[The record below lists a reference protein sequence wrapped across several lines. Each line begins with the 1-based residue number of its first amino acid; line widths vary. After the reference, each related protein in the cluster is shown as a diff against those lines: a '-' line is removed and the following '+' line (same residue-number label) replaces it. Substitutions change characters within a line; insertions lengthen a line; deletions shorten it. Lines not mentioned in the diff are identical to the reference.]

1 MSKPTI
7 IPEAL
12 KQFAVVSDEL
22 LSLMR
27 AVNLDGQS
35 LSSENKDDE
44 SSSPP
49 DSNSAGQDI
58 FTTAPNSMEGSLEYS
73 FGSLN
78 ITASQWEDI
87 DRESEQAPEPE
98 EPKVDLAKTETRQR
112 KAQRQPSGDSAKD
125 TSLASSCLTKK
136 TTLSDIEPSGE
147 ALGQVHI
154 HTKYRFSPSVLAH
167 HANTACEKMLHLKG
181 AELWAK
187 AQQQKVTQQ
196 EQDAIKDD
204 SATLGT
210 IAKAHQERGL
220 EFEARLQQTIEKKI
234 DCEKE
239 LDEDSFF
246 RLATSEIETTLCQPT
261 FSLDDSF
268 YTPEMIKAGIE
279 FGRFIPDFIRIVAGS
294 KRHDGTR
301 RNRLFIIDAKSSLQ
315 VKISHQ
321 FQVTLYAIFLDHL
334 IKVHKQQDNIEIDV
348 QGGVWIPSD
357 PEPKTFSLSFM
368 RPIVE
373 RFMLEELP
381 TILSKPFKDAEW
393 HIDGPCSQCEFLP
406 RCRTEAETQK
416 HLSLIP
422 LLSKKSAL
430 WIRSLMTPSTSR
442 RSDIEDLED
451 LVKNRCKLSESQQTS
466 LENILRIDS
475 KGKSVLLESYLTRKS
490 KVLPVRTLELPMK
503 YNDRLLINVLFN
515 PLHRLPY
522 AYSLDQCKEQQFSP
536 TRTLAN
542 AISFSSDPE
551 ASRKDHIALTEE
563 FVEALH
569 GFLVQMSDLQYPPV
583 LSMFFYSQSTQTEVQ
598 KLLLKIISKESEYHW
613 KATAKSWAIDL
624 LGNMYEDASFLTM
637 SEVAGQN
644 IHLPDLLGLT
654 NNPSPKTLVHDKR
667 VFAIEAAIHALLV
680 LPSAT
685 SYSFANIM
693 AQLVDIEA
701 PGIIDERDRDD
712 QGYNSDSIYESWVQ
726 GKLGPEV
733 MLKVNKWA
741 AQQNV
746 ILLALYGVLRDE
758 CKDLGTILLAS
769 QKNFRMRSRL
779 NVNDSILAQ
788 FAYFLEWE
796 TIVQV
801 QRLRERRVLLS
812 KQDSFTQQA
821 SFELSFVERVGN
833 IRLVSK
839 SSEYIAKF
847 IVTSQLNPGAL
858 ANDSFPNWIL
868 SADTEQGQKSRM
880 KYDDL
885 KDVLNIYGYGVP
897 AVVGIEFVE
906 YEKNIV
912 YVKGSYDAMTVQLG
926 VDAGKR
932 FILERREYAPN
943 LNTTM
948 KKLVAMNAESK
959 LFLELIADSN
969 KWGLESPKFS
979 DDVFFESILGSARQ
993 YDMTSSQDQAFARV
1007 IRQRMNIIW
1016 GPPGSGKTHFLAL
1029 TILRYIDIM
1038 RGLSLK
1044 GQGKGPQTIVLTALT
1059 HSAIDNLVARVLK
1072 LHESV
1077 APHEGYESMIR
1088 PLLIYRIGGY
1098 NQAQGQQEGVI
1109 TMSAADF
1116 AAKHT
1121 KYEDPRDQ
1129 DVVRIVC
1136 GTVWGIRKA
1145 AFAKTPALCLQNIQM
1160 LMIDEGSQLLTVD
1173 ALHVIECLD
1182 PKAGRLIV
1190 AGDHLQ
1196 LGPVVV
1202 GDYPP
1207 SSQTIDPTGSIM
1219 KNLMRTAENK
1229 RVDMQWDENR
1239 LALDVGPC
1247 TSQLQDNF
1255 RMSIYGPSFRVQNP
1269 TKALPYGESRGM
1281 SFPADIRKILDQDQ
1295 SATCVELQLTTDHQC
1310 QAAVKVR
1317 ANTRTA
1323 AKLEAVF
1330 VAGLVE
1336 YYLTMVGTQT
1346 VTSVF
1351 VAVPHHVQ
1359 RLAILNVVDL
1369 DRLAQ
1374 DYPLA
1379 KIKVDTIE
1387 KMQGQEADFVVVGF
1401 ALFGDATVAKE
1412 LRHLYS
1418 VHRWVVALSRARC
1431 KTVLLM
1437 TPEML
1442 SPRIVGGGSS
1452 PSAADMDYLGGR
1464 GLLQSFEKYA
1474 RESGGKTV
1482 WSIGREFLEL
1492 LPL

>member
-1 MSKPTI
+1 
-7 IPEAL
+7 
-12 KQFAVVSDEL
+12 
-22 LSLMR
+22 
-27 AVNLDGQS
+27 
-35 LSSENKDDE
+35 
-44 SSSPP
+44 
-49 DSNSAGQDI
+49 
-58 FTTAPNSMEGSLEYS
+58 MEGSLEYS
-73 FGSLN
+73 FGYLN

-98 EPKVDLAKTETRQR
+98 KPKFDSTKTEARPRTTRQ
-112 KAQRQPSGDSAKD
+112 ASGASAKD
-125 TSLASSCLTKK
+125 TDLASSYLTKK
-136 TTLSDIEPSGE
+136 TTLSDIKPAGE

-167 HANTACEKMLHLKG
+167 HANTDCEKMLHLKG
-181 AELWAK
+181 AELWVK
-187 AQQQKVTQQ
+187 TQQPKKTPQ
-196 EQDAIKDD
+196 EQDATKDN
-204 SATLGT
+204 STPGT
-210 IAKAHQERGL
+210 IAEAHQERGL
-220 EFEARLQQTIEKKI
+220 EFEARLQQRIENKI
-234 DCEKE
+234 DCEQEK
-239 LDEDSFF
+239 DKDSFF
-246 RLATSEIETTLCQPT
+246 RLATSEFGTTLCQPI

-268 YTPEMIKAGIE
+268 YTMEMAKAGIQ

-294 KRHDGTR
+294 RRCDGTR
-301 RNRLFIIDAKSSLQ
+301 RSKLFIIDAKSSLQ

-334 IKVHKQQDNIEIDV
+334 IKVHKQEDNIEIDV

-357 PEPKTFSLSFM
+357 PEPKTFSLSFV

-381 TILSKPFKDAEW
+381 AILSKPLKDAEW
-393 HIDGPCSQCEFLP
+393 HIDDPCSQCEFLP
-406 RCRTEAETQK
+406 RCRIEAETQRT
-416 HLSLIP
+416 LSLIP
-422 LLSKKSAL
+422 LLSKKSAQ
-430 WIRSLMTPSTSR
+430 WIKSLMTPSTGQSE
-442 RSDIEDLED
+442 IADLED
-451 LVKNRCKLSESQQTS
+451 LVKNRGNLSESQQTS
-466 LENILRIDS
+466 LKDILRIDS
-475 KGKSVLLESYLTRKS
+475 TGKSVLLESYHTRKS
-490 KVLPVRTLELPMK
+490 KILPVRTLELPMK
-503 YNDRLLINVLFN
+503 YNDRLLINALFN

-522 AYSLDQCKEQQFSP
+522 AYSLDQCKEQQFAP

-542 AISFSSDPE
+542 AISLSSDPE
-551 ASRKDHIALTEE
+551 VSRKDHIALTEE

-569 GFLVQMSDLQYPPV
+569 GFLVQTSNLQYPPV
-583 LSMFFYSQSTQTEVQ
+583 LSIFFYSRSTQNDVQ

-613 KATAKSWAIDL
+613 RAATKTRAMDL

-644 IHLPDLLGLT
+644 IRLPDLLGLT
-654 NNPSPKTLVHDKR
+654 NNPSLKTLVHDKR

-680 LPSAT
+680 LPSAN

-712 QGYNSDSIYESWVQ
+712 QGYNNDSIYESWVQ
-726 GKLGPEV
+726 GKSGPEV
-733 MLKVNKWA
+733 MSKVKKWA

-746 ILLALYGVLRDE
+746 ILFALYGVLRDE
-758 CKDLGTILLAS
+758 YRDLGTILLAS
-769 QKNFRMRSRL
+769 QKNFKMRSRL
-779 NVNDSILAQ
+779 NVNNSILAQ

-801 QRLRERRVLLS
+801 QRLRDRRVLLS
-812 KQDSFTQQA
+812 KQESFTQQA

-833 IRLVSK
+833 IHLVSK

-868 SADTEQGQKSRM
+868 SANTEQGQKSRM
-880 KYDDL
+880 KYDDM
-885 KDVLNIYGYGVP
+885 KDVLNIYGYGAP
-897 AVVGIEFVE
+897 AVVGIESVE
-906 YEKNIV
+906 YDKNIV

-926 VDAGKR
+926 VDVGKK

-943 LNTTM
+943 LNTTL
-948 KKLVAMNAESK
+948 KKLVAMNTDSK
-959 LFLELIADSN
+959 LFLELIADPN

-979 DDVFFESILGSARQ
+979 NDVFLESILGSARQ
-993 YDMTSSQDQAFARV
+993 YDMTRSQDQSFGNV
-1007 IRQRMNIIW
+1007 IRQRLNIIW
-1016 GPPGSGKTHFLAL
+1016 GPPGSGKTQFLAL

-1044 GQGKGPQTIVLTALT
+1044 GRGQGPQTIVLTALT

-1077 APHEGYESMIR
+1077 APHEGYESMIQ

-1098 NQAQGQQEGVI
+1098 NQSQSRQGGVI

-1121 KYEDPRDQ
+1121 KHEDPRDR

-1173 ALHVIECLD
+1173 ALHAIECLD
-1182 PKAGRLIV
+1182 PEAGRLIV

-1196 LGPVVV
+1196 LGPVIV

-1229 RVDMQWDENR
+1229 RVDLQWDENR

-1255 RMSIYGPSFRVQNP
+1255 RMNKQLGVFMQSIYGPSFRVQNP
-1269 TKALPYGESRGM
+1269 TKALPYGEFRGM
-1281 SFPADIRKILDQDQ
+1281 SFPSEIRKILDQDR
-1295 SATCVELQLTTDHQC
+1295 SATCVELQLTTDPQC
-1310 QAAVKVR
+1310 QAAAKVR
-1317 ANTRTA
+1317 ANTRSA
-1323 AKLEAVF
+1323 AVVEAAF
-1330 VAGLVE
+1330 VAGLVD
-1336 YYLTMVGTQT
+1336 YYLTMVGAQT

-1359 RLAILNVVDL
+1359 RLAILNMVDL

-1387 KMQGQEADFVVVGF
+1387 KVQGQEADFVVVGF
-1401 ALFGDATVAKE
+1401 ALFGDATVTKE

-1452 PSAADMDYLGGR
+1452 PSAADMDYLDGW
-1464 GLLQSFEKYA
+1464 GLLHSFEKYS

-1482 WSIGREFLEL
+1482 WPIGREFLEL
-1492 LPL
+1492 LPI

>member
-1 MSKPTI
+1 MSKTTI
-7 IPEAL
+7 NPEAL
-12 KQFAVVSDEL
+12 KQFAVDSDEL

-35 LSSENKDDE
+35 LSSENNANE

-49 DSNSAGQDI
+49 EGKLASQEN
-58 FTTAPNSMEGSLEYS
+58 FTTAPNSVEGSLENS
-73 FGSLN
+73 FWYLD

-98 EPKVDLAKTETRQR
+98 KPKFDSIKTEASPRTTKQS
-112 KAQRQPSGDSAKD
+112 SGTSAKD
-125 TSLASSCLTKK
+125 TSLTSSYLTKN
-136 TTLSDIEPSGE
+136 TTLSDINPAGD

-154 HTKYRFSPSVLAH
+154 HTEYRFSPSVLAH

-181 AELWAK
+181 AELWAEN
-187 AQQQKVTQQ
+187 QQPRANQQ
-196 EQDAIKDD
+196 EQDATKDN
-204 SATLGT
+204 STPGT

-220 EFEARLQQTIEKKI
+220 EFEAQLQQMIEKKI
-234 DCEKE
+234 DCEHEK
-239 LDEDSFF
+239 DKDSFF
-246 RLATSEIETTLCQPT
+246 RLATSEIGTTLCQPI

-268 YTPEMIKAGIE
+268 YTMEMTKAGIQ
-279 FGRFIPDFIRIVAGS
+279 FGRFIPDFIRVMAGS
-294 KRHDGTR
+294 KRRDGTR
-301 RNRLFIIDAKSSLQ
+301 RSKLFIIDAKSSLQ

-321 FQVTLYAIFLDHL
+321 
-334 IKVHKQQDNIEIDV
+334 VHKQEDNIEIDV
-348 QGGVWIPSD
+348 HGGVWIPSD

-381 TILSKPFKDAEW
+381 AILSKPLRDAEW

-406 RCRTEAETQK
+406 RCRIEAETQK
-416 HLSLIP
+416 TLSLIP

-430 WIRSLMTPSTSR
+430 WIKSLMTPSTGQSE
-442 RSDIEDLED
+442 IADLED
-451 LVKNRCKLSESQQTS
+451 LVKNRSNLSESQQMS
-466 LENILRIDS
+466 LKDILRIDS
-475 KGKSVLLESYLTRKS
+475 TGKSVLLESYHTRKS
-490 KVLPVRTLELPMK
+490 KILPVRTLELPMK
-503 YNDRLLINVLFN
+503 YNERLLINVLFN
-515 PLHRLPY
+515 PLHWLPY
-522 AYSLDQCKEQQFSP
+522 AYSLDQCKEQQFAP

-542 AISFSSDPE
+542 AISLSSDPE
-551 ASRKDHIALTEE
+551 VSRKEHSALTEE
-563 FVEALH
+563 FVEASH
-569 GFLVQMSDLQYPPV
+569 GILVHTSNLQYPPV
-583 LSMFFYSQSTQTEVQ
+583 LSVFFYSRSTQNDVQ
-598 KLLLKIISKESEYHW
+598 NLMLKIISKESEYHW
-613 KATAKSWAIDL
+613 RAETKTRAMDI
-624 LGNMYEDASFLTM
+624 LGNLYEDASFLTM
-637 SEVAGQN
+637 SEVAGEN

-654 NNPSPKTLVHDKR
+654 NNPSLKTLVHDKR
-667 VFAIEAAIHALLV
+667 VFAIDAAIHALLV
-680 LPSAT
+680 LPSAN

-693 AQLVDIEA
+693 TQLVDIEA
-701 PGIIDERDRDD
+701 PGVIDERDRDD
-712 QGYNSDSIYESWVQ
+712 QGYNNDTIYENWMQ
-726 GKLGPEV
+726 GESGPEV
-733 MLKVNKWA
+733 VSKVKKWA

-758 CKDLGTILLAS
+758 CRDLGTILVAS
-769 QKNFRMRSRL
+769 QKNFKMRSRL
-779 NVNDSILAQ
+779 NINNSILAQ

-812 KQDSFTQQA
+812 KQESFTQQA

-858 ANDSFPNWIL
+858 ADDSFPNWIL
-868 SADTEQGQKSRM
+868 SADTEQGQSSRM
-880 KYDDL
+880 KYDDM
-885 KDVLNIYGYGVP
+885 KDVLNIYGYGAP
-897 AVVGIEFVE
+897 AVVGIEAVE
-906 YEKNIV
+906 YSKNIV

-926 VDAGKR
+926 VDVGKK

-943 LNTTM
+943 LNTTL
-948 KKLVAMNAESK
+948 KKLVAMNTDSK
-959 LFLELIADSN
+959 LFLELIADPN

-979 DDVFFESILGSARQ
+979 NDVFLESILGSARQ
-993 YDMTSSQDQAFARV
+993 YDMTRSQDQAFGNV
-1007 IRQRMNIIW
+1007 IRQRLNIIW
-1016 GPPGSGKTHFLAL
+1016 GPPGSGKTQFLAL

-1044 GQGKGPQTIVLTALT
+1044 GRGHGPQTIVLTALT
-1059 HSAIDNLVARVLK
+1059 HSAIDNLVARVLN

-1098 NQAQGQQEGVI
+1098 NQAQSQQGGII

-1121 KYEDPRDQ
+1121 KHEDPRDR

-1182 PKAGRLIV
+1182 PEAGRLIV

-1219 KNLMRTAENK
+1219 KNLMRTAKNK
-1229 RVDMQWDENR
+1229 RVDLQWDENK

-1255 RMSIYGPSFRVQNP
+1255 RMNEQLGTFMQSIYGPSFR
-1269 TKALPYGESRGM
+1269 
-1281 SFPADIRKILDQDQ
+1281 
-1295 SATCVELQLTTDHQC
+1295 LTTDPQC
-1310 QAAVKVR
+1310 QAAAKVR
-1317 ANTRTA
+1317 ANTRA
-1323 AKLEAVF
+1323 AAVVEAAF
-1330 VAGLVE
+1330 AAGLVD
-1336 YYLTMVGTQT
+1336 YYLTMVGAQT

-1351 VAVPHHVQ
+1351 VAVPHHIQ
-1359 RLAILNVVDL
+1359 RLAILNMMDL
-1369 DRLAQ
+1369 NRLAQ

-1401 ALFGDATVAKE
+1401 ALFGYATVTKE

-1452 PSAADMDYLGGR
+1452 PSAADMDYLDGW
-1464 GLLQSFEKYA
+1464 GLLHSFEKYS
-1474 RESGGKTV
+1474 RELGGKTV
-1482 WSIGREFLEL
+1482 WPIGREFLEL
-1492 LPL
+1492 LPI

>member
-1 MSKPTI
+1 MSKTTI
-7 IPEAL
+7 NPEAL
-12 KQFAVVSDEL
+12 KQVAVASDEL

-27 AVNLDGQS
+27 AVNLDGHS
-35 LSSENKDDE
+35 PSSENKVHE

-49 DSNSAGQDI
+49 DSNSANQES
-58 FTTAPNSMEGSLEYS
+58 FTTAPNSLEDSLEYS

-78 ITASQWEDI
+78 ITASEWEDI
-87 DRESEQAPEPE
+87 DRESEQAQKVEK
-98 EPKVDLAKTETRQR
+98 PKRDSAKTDIRPQAT
-112 KAQRQPSGDSAKD
+112 RQPSDVSAKD
-125 TSLASSCLTKK
+125 TSIASSYFKK
-136 TTLSDIEPSGE
+136 NTTLANIKPAGE

-187 AQQQKVTQQ
+187 TQQPETPQQ
-196 EQDAIKDD
+196 EQDATKDN
-204 SATLGT
+204 STPGT

-220 EFEARLQQTIEKKI
+220 IFEAQLQQKIENKI
-234 DCEKE
+234 DCEEEQDK
-239 LDEDSFF
+239 DSFF
-246 RLATSEIETTLCQPT
+246 RLATSEIGTTLCQPI
-261 FSLDDSF
+261 FSLDTSF
-268 YTPEMIKAGIE
+268 YSPEMTNAGIE

-294 KRHDGTR
+294 KR
-301 RNRLFIIDAKSSLQ
+301 
-315 VKISHQ
+315 
-321 FQVTLYAIFLDHL
+321 
-334 IKVHKQQDNIEIDV
+334 QDNIEIDS

-381 TILSKPFKDAEW
+381 AILSKPLKDAEW

-406 RCRTEAETQK
+406 RCSNEAETQRT
-416 HLSLIP
+416 LSLVP

-430 WIRSLMTPSTSR
+430 WMKSLMTPSTG
-442 RSDIEDLED
+442 RSEIEDLED
-451 LVKNRCKLSESQQTS
+451 LVKNRGNLSETQQTS

-475 KGKSVLLESYLTRKS
+475 SGTSILLESYRTRRS
-490 KVLPVRTLELPMK
+490 KVLPIRTLELPMK
-503 YNDRLLINVLFN
+503 YNERLLINALFN

-542 AISFSSDPE
+542 AISSSSDPE
-551 ASRKDHIALTEE
+551 VSCKDHITLTEE

-569 GFLVQMSDLQYPPV
+569 GFLAQTSELQYPPV
-583 LSMFFYSQSTQTEVQ
+583 LSIFFYNRSTQNDVH

-613 KATAKSWAIDL
+613 SPATKTRAMDL
-624 LGNMYEDASFLTM
+624 LGNLYEDASFLTM

-654 NNPSPKTLVHDKR
+654 NNSSLKTLVHDKR
-667 VFAIEAAIHALLV
+667 VFAIEAAICALLV
-680 LPSAT
+680 LPSAN

-712 QGYNSDSIYESWVQ
+712 LGYNNDSIYESWVQ
-726 GKLGPEV
+726 GKRGPEV
-733 MLKVNKWA
+733 MSKVKKWA

-769 QKNFRMRSRL
+769 QKSFKMRSRL
-779 NVNDSILAQ
+779 NVNNSILAQ

-801 QRLRERRVLLS
+801 QRLREQRVLLS
-812 KQDSFTQQA
+812 KQDSFAQQA

-833 IRLVSK
+833 IHLVSK

-880 KYDDL
+880 KYDDM
-885 KDVLNIYGYGVP
+885 KDVLNIYGYGAP
-897 AVVGIEFVE
+897 AVVGIESVE
-906 YEKNIV
+906 YDKNIV
-912 YVKGSYDAMTVQLG
+912 YVKGSYDAMTVQLE
-926 VDAGKR
+926 VDVGKT

-943 LNTTM
+943 LNTTL
-948 KKLVAMNAESK
+948 KKLVAMNTESK
-959 LFLELIADSN
+959 LFLELIADPN

-979 DDVFFESILGSARQ
+979 NDVFLESILGSARQ
-993 YDMTSSQDQAFARV
+993 YDMTSSQSQAFARV
-1007 IRQRMNIIW
+1007 IRQRLNIIW
-1016 GPPGSGKTHFLAL
+1016 GPPGSGKTQFLAV

-1044 GQGKGPQTIVLTALT
+1044 GRGKGPQTIVLTALT

-1072 LHESV
+1072 LHETV

-1098 NQAQGQQEGVI
+1098 NQAQSQREGVI

-1121 KYEDPRDQ
+1121 KHEDPRDQ

-1145 AFAKTPALCLQNIQM
+1145 AFAKIPALCLQNIQM

-1173 ALHVIECLD
+1173 ALHAIECLD
-1182 PKAGRLIV
+1182 PEAGRLIV

-1219 KNLMRTAENK
+1219 KNLMRTTKNK
-1229 RVDMQWDENR
+1229 RVDLQWDESR
-1239 LALDVGPC
+1239 LSLDVGPC

-1255 RMSIYGPSFRVQNP
+1255 RMNEQLGAFMQSIYGPSFRVQNP
-1269 TKALPYGESRGM
+1269 TKALPYGEFRGM
-1281 SFPADIRKILDQDQ
+1281 SFPAEIRKILDRDL
-1295 SATCVELQLTTDHQC
+1295 SAICVELQLTTDQRC

-1317 ANTRTA
+1317 ANTRA
-1323 AKLEAVF
+1323 AAVVEAAF
-1330 VAGLVE
+1330 VAGLVD
-1336 YYLTMVGTQT
+1336 YYLTMVGAQT

-1369 DRLAQ
+1369 DLLAQ
-1374 DYPLA
+1374 GYPLA

-1387 KMQGQEADFVVVGF
+1387 KMQGQEADFVIVGF
-1401 ALFGDATVAKE
+1401 ALFGDATVTKE

-1452 PSAADMDYLGGR
+1452 PSAADMEYLDGL
-1464 GLLQSFEKYA
+1464 GLLHSFEKFS

-1482 WSIGREFLEL
+1482 WPIGREFLEL

>member
-7 IPEAL
+7 NPEAL
-12 KQFAVVSDEL
+12 KQFAVVSNEL
-22 LSLMR
+22 LNLMR
-27 AVNLDGQS
+27 AVNLDGQARS
-35 LSSENKDDE
+35 AESKANE
-44 SSSPP
+44 SSSS
-49 DSNSAGQDI
+49 DSNSASQESFI
-58 FTTAPNSMEGSLEYS
+58 TAPNSLEDSLEYS

-78 ITASQWEDI
+78 ITASQWEEI
-87 DRESEQAPEPE
+87 DRETAPLPE
-98 EPKVDLAKTETRQR
+98 EKPMSATTEDRPR
-112 KAQRQPSGDSAKD
+112 KARQPSISTTDPL
-125 TSLASSCLTKK
+125 TSSTYSTKK
-136 TTLSDIEPSGE
+136 TTPDIKPGE
-147 ALGQVHI
+147 ALGEVQI

-187 AQQQKVTQQ
+187 SQRPKH
-196 EQDAIKDD
+196 QDTKDN
-204 SATLGT
+204 SPGT
-210 IAKAHQERGL
+210 IAQAHQERGL
-220 EFEARLQQTIEKKI
+220 DYEARLQQKIQKKI
-234 DCEKE
+234 DCESQR
-239 LDEDSFF
+239 DEDSFF
-246 RLATSEIETTLCQPT
+246 RLATSEIGTTLCQPI

-268 YTPEMIKAGIE
+268 YTPEMTQAGIE

-294 KRHDGTR
+294 KRRDGTC

-334 IKVHKQQDNIEIDV
+334 IKLNKQQDNIEIDI

-381 TILSKPFKDAEW
+381 AILSKPLKNAEW
-393 HIDGPCSQCEFLP
+393 HIDGPCGQCEFLP
-406 RCRTEAETQK
+406 RCRVDAETQK
-416 HLSLIP
+416 TLSLIP
-422 LLSKKSAL
+422 LLSKRSAL
-430 WIRSLMTPSTSR
+430 WIKGLMSPTSR
-442 RSDIEDLED
+442 SEIEDLED
-451 LVKNRCKLSESQQTS
+451 LVKNRHNLSAIQQTS
-466 LENILRIDS
+466 LEDILYIDGRGNS
-475 KGKSVLLESYLTRKS
+475 ILLESYRSRKS
-490 KVLPVRTLELPMK
+490 KVLPLRTLELPMK
-503 YNDRLLINVLFN
+503 HNERLLVNALFN

-522 AYSLDQCKEQQFSP
+522 AYSLDQCREQQFLP

-542 AISFSSDPE
+542 AIGLSNNPE
-551 ASRKDHIALTEE
+551 VSRMDHIALTEE
-563 FVEALH
+563 FVDALH
-569 GFLVQMSDLQYPPV
+569 GFLVQISNLQHPPV
-583 LSMFFYSQSTQTEVQ
+583 LSIFFYSRSTQNDVQ
-598 KLLLKIISKESEYHW
+598 KLLLKIVSKESEYQW
-613 KATAKSWAIDL
+613 KVTTKTRAMEL
-624 LGNMYEDASFLTM
+624 LGNMYEDADFLTM

-644 IHLPDLLGLT
+644 IQMPDLLGLT
-654 NNPSPKTLVHDKR
+654 NNPSLKTLVHDKR

-680 LPSAT
+680 LPSSN
-685 SYSFANIM
+685 SYSYPNIM
-693 AQLVDIEA
+693 TQLVDIEA

-712 QGYNSDSIYESWVQ
+712 QGYNNDSIYESWVQ
-726 GKLGPEV
+726 GKRGPEV
-733 MLKVNKWA
+733 MCKVKKWA
-741 AQQNV
+741 EQQNV
-746 ILLALYGVLRDE
+746 ILLTLYGVLRDE
-758 CKDLGTILLAS
+758 CKDLGSILLAP
-769 QKNFRMRSRL
+769 QKTFRMRSRL

-812 KQDSFTQQA
+812 KQDSFAQQA

-833 IRLVSK
+833 VRLVSK
-839 SSEYIAKF
+839 TSAYIAKF

-868 SADTEQGQKSRM
+868 SADTEEGQRSRM
-880 KYDDL
+880 KYDDM
-885 KDVLNIYGYGVP
+885 KDVLNIYGYGAP
-897 AVVGIEFVE
+897 AVVGIESVV
-906 YEKNIV
+906 YDKNIV

-926 VDAGKR
+926 VDVDKK

-943 LNTTM
+943 LNTTL
-948 KKLVAMNAESK
+948 KKLVAMNTESK
-959 LFLELIADSN
+959 LFLELITDPN

-979 DDVFFESILGSARQ
+979 NDVFLESILSSTRQ
-993 YDMTSSQDQAFARV
+993 YDMTTSQDHAFTRV

-1016 GPPGSGKTHFLAL
+1016 GPPGSGKTQFLAL

-1072 LHESV
+1072 LHETV
-1077 APHEGYESMIR
+1077 APHAGYESMIR

-1121 KYEDPRDQ
+1121 KHEDPRDQ

-1173 ALHVIECLD
+1173 ALHAIECLD
-1182 PKAGRLIV
+1182 PDAGRLIV

-1196 LGPVVV
+1196 LGPVIV

-1219 KNLMRTAENK
+1219 KNLMRTAKNK
-1229 RVDMQWDENR
+1229 RVDLQWDENR

-1255 RMSIYGPSFRVQNP
+1255 RMNKQLGEFMQSIYGPSFRVQNP
-1269 TKALPYGESRGM
+1269 TKALPYGEFRGM
-1281 SFPADIRKILDQDQ
+1281 SFPAEIRKILDRDL
-1295 SATCVELQLTTDHQC
+1295 SATCVELQLTTDRQC

-1323 AKLEAVF
+1323 AIVEAAF
-1330 VAGLVE
+1330 VAGLVD
-1336 YYLTMVGTQT
+1336 YYLTMVGAQT

-1359 RLAILNVVDL
+1359 RLAILNAVDL

-1401 ALFGDATVAKE
+1401 ALFGDATVTKE

-1442 SPRIVGGGSS
+1442 SPRIVDGGSS
-1452 PSAADMDYLGGR
+1452 PSAADMDYLDGW
-1464 GLLQSFEKYA
+1464 GLLHAFEKYS
-1474 RESGGKTV
+1474 RETGGKTV
-1482 WSIGREFLEL
+1482 YPIGREFLEL
-1492 LPL
+1492 LQL